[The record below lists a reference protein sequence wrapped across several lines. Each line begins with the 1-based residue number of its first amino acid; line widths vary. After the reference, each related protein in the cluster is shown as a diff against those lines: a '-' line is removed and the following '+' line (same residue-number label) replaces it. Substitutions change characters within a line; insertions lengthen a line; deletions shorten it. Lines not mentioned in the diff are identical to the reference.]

1 MQNQIKEILMTP
13 DELQRVR
20 DEEQANAPMEPTI
33 GPQTDFSQYGPMRGL
48 YKSMAMTPKDKEVAL
63 AQVKEMLP
71 TVAAGA
77 ASVYPPFAALGGLT
91 GVATRAALS
100 GVAAGATGAALGQT
114 PKDAAMTGLTEA
126 ATSGVGDVIGA
137 AVNLPAARKNIVQM
151 YESVLKASNP
161 LKREFGD
168 IAKTLVDD
176 KLPINDVSFDFVQ
189 NDITR
194 LRKDA
199 DSLIDQA
206 ALRLRSQPRG
216 TIGLSDVQSAFDE
229 IDTVLTQLNLDPN
242 NAKRVKTATE
252 QIAQLKA
259 TLSRGMD
266 IKMANELKRQLQKQ
280 ADSAYAQVR
289 SGNRSQLSVKNLMDM
304 AVARDLKV
312 ALENRVGPALK
323 NTNEAIVR
331 RIGQARALSDAIM
344 RIDKHMPFG
353 SVSDIAAFTTAMAT
367 GSPAAGIA
375 AKLISYPATSQAAAI
390 GASRVADVMSTTPLL
405 RQMSQAQMPVAAQ
418 VLRIGNIVRIG
429 NKNVL
434 VTKVKENGEI
444 DGVVLEK

>member
-20 DEEQANAPMEPTI
+20 DEEQSNAPMEPTI
-33 GPQTDFSQYGPMRGL
+33 GPQTDLSQYGPMRGL
-48 YKSMAMTPKDKEVAL
+48 YESMAMTPKDKEVAL

-77 ASVYPPFAALGGLT
+77 ASMFPPIAALGGLT
-91 GVATRAALS
+91 GLATRAALS

-126 ATSGVGDVIGA
+126 ATSGVGDVVGA

-176 KLPINDVSFDFVQ
+176 KLPINDASFDFVQ

-216 TIGLSDVQSAFDE
+216 TIGLND
-229 IDTVLTQLNLDPN
+229 VLTQVSLDPN
-242 NAKRVKTATE
+242 NAKRVKTATD

-312 ALENRVGPALK
+312 ALENRVGPSLK
-323 NTNEAIVR
+323 NTNDAIVR

-405 RQMSQAQMPVAAQ
+405 RQMSQAQTPVTAQ
-418 VLRIGNIVRIG
+418 LLRIGNIVRIG